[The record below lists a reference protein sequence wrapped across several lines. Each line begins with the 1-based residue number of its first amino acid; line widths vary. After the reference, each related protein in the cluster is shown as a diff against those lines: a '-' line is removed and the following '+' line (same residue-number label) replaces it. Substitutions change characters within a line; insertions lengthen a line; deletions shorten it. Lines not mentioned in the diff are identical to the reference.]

1 MKTNSP
7 KRSMLLLAIIIIA
20 ILSVGTLIYTQQQR
34 YYQETELLLSPS
46 DSILFNDH
54 EQLREELS
62 QTAQTMASN
71 IASPT
76 EITAAIKLSDY
87 QFSNKIL
94 LNTDIS
100 KYHTPKEKALALGGI
115 GADLM
120 YISSFKQKSA
130 TIRPLNQIRELS
142 NALYLSHFFDF
153 ESLKDIATASISK
166 EETDSLLMMT
176 TLQING
182 MERELLTPQRV
193 ETGLFMVLGAWIEGL
208 HLLNYYAVTHHDETL
223 MIRLGDQQI
232 CLEILESWLKK
243 FEQNDEVK
251 EVLAALQPLK
261 KQLFSVE
268 IETENIGAPIETI
281 DMEGNETTY
290 QVTQTTPMINTA
302 QVDAIAEEIERFRRR
317 VFRL

>member
-20 ILSVGTLIYTQQQR
+20 ILSIGTLIYTQQQN

-46 DSILFNDH
+46 DSILFNDQK
-54 EQLREELS
+54 QLKEELS

-94 LNTDIS
+94 LNTNIS
-100 KYHTPKEKALALGGI
+100 KYQTPKEKALALGGI

-142 NALYLSHFFDF
+142 NALYLSQFFDF

-166 EETDSLLMMT
+166 EEADSLLMMT

-193 ETGLFMVLGAWIEGL
+193 ETGLFMVLGAWTEGM
-208 HLLNYYAVTHHDETL
+208 HLLNHYAITHNDETL
-223 MIRLGDQQI
+223 KTRLCDQKI

-243 FEQNDEVK
+243 FEKDDEVK

-268 IETENIGAPIETI
+268 MQTENFGDPKETV
-281 DMEGNETTY
+281 DMEGNKTTY
-290 QVTQTTPMINTA
+290 QKKQTTPIINTA
-302 QVDAIAEEIERFRRR
+302 QVDAIAEEIERFRKR